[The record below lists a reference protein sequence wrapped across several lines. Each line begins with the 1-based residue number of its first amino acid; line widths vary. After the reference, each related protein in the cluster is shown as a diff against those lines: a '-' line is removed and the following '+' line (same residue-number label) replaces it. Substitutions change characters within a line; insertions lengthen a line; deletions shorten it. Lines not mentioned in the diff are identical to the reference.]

1 MIIVRLAGPQLVS
14 HSDKTHIYV
23 YVCVCDY
30 IYIISYV
37 SLENPPVA

>member
-30 IYIISYV
+30 IYIKSV
-37 SLENPPVA
+37 TFL